1 MNDETILIKYY
12 KDVFESKEY
21 KRTCSINWQENE
33 QNSKIR
39 KARIRMVLYIII
51 IAISIFLIKE
61 NYWRLRALVEY
72 ISMYVDAFKSRIL
85 IPSNFNQHILPYV
98 FKKSNLQ
105 PLLAILTTLIF
116 SIIIIVAFRKQYKRK
131 KELKDIK
138 KAFYDASNDFHEL
151 FQNVDKPNLPTNI
164 LENPQLIK
172 KLLLVFE
179 SKRAETF
186 KEALIIY
193 EQDRQ
198 HEELMRRQRQL
209 ESMVYSAQA
218 AAEKAKKEA
227 QEARNEAQRARIDAD
242 YNFWNNNY

>member
-1 MNDETILIKYY
+1 MNDEAILIKYY

-21 KRTCSINWQENE
+21 NRFCSINWQEKE
-33 QNSKIR
+33 QNSKIK

-51 IAISIFLIKE
+51 IAISIYLIKE
-61 NYWRLRALVEY
+61 NFWRLRALVEY

-85 IPSNFNQHILPYV
+85 IPSNFNRHILPYV
-98 FKKSNLQ
+98 FKKSNLL
-105 PLLAILTTLIF
+105 PYLAILTTLIF
-116 SIIIIVAFRKQYKRK
+116 SIIVIVAIKKQYKRK
-131 KELKDIK
+131 KELEDIK
-138 KAFYDASNDFHEL
+138 KSFYDASNAFNEL

-164 LENPQLIK
+164 LESPQLIK
-172 KLLLVFE
+172 NLLLVFE

-209 ESMVYSAQA
+209 EAMVYSAQA
-218 AAEKAKKEA
+218 TAQKAKKEA
-227 QEARNEAQRARIDAD
+227 QEAKNEAYRARIDAD
-242 YNFWNNNY
+242 YSFWNNNY

>member
-1 MNDETILIKYY
+1 MNDEAILIKYY

-21 KRTCSINWQENE
+21 NRFCSINWQEKE
-33 QNSKIR
+33 QNSKIK

-61 NYWRLRALVEY
+61 NYWRLRKLVEY

-85 IPSNFNQHILPYV
+85 IPSNFNRHILPYV
-98 FKKSNLQ
+98 FQKSNL
-105 PLLAILTTLIF
+105 LTYLAILTTLIF
-116 SIIIIVAFRKQYKRK
+116 FIIIIVAIKKQYKRK
-131 KELKDIK
+131 KELEDIK
-138 KAFYDASNDFHEL
+138 KSFYDASNAFNEL
-151 FQNVDKPNLPTNI
+151 FQNVDKPNLPINI
-164 LENPQLIK
+164 LESPQLIK

-179 SKRAETF
+179 SKRADTF

-209 ESMVYSAQA
+209 EAMVYSAQA
-218 AAEKAKKEA
+218 TAQKAKKEA
-227 QEARNEAQRARIDAD
+227 QEAKNEAHRARIDAD
-242 YNFWNNNY
+242 YSFWNNY

>member
-21 KRTCSINWQENE
+21 KRICSINWQENE

-61 NYWRLRALVEY
+61 NYWCLGTLVAY
-72 ISMYVDAFKSRIL
+72 ISMCVDAFKSRIL
-85 IPSNFNQHILPYV
+85 IPSIFNRHILSYV
-98 FKKSNLQ
+98 FQKSNLL
-105 PLLAILTTLIF
+105 PYLAILTTLIF
-116 SIIIIVAFRKQYKRK
+116 SIIVIVAIKKQYKRK
-131 KELKDIK
+131 KELEDIK
-138 KAFYDASNDFHEL
+138 KSFYDASNAFNEL
-151 FQNVDKPNLPTNI
+151 FQNVDKPNLPINI
-164 LENPQLIK
+164 LESPQLIK
-172 KLLLVFE
+172 NLLLVFE
-179 SKRAETF
+179 SKRSETF

-218 AAEKAKKEA
+218 AAEKARKEA
-227 QEARNEAQRARIDAD
+227 QDARNEAQRARIDAD